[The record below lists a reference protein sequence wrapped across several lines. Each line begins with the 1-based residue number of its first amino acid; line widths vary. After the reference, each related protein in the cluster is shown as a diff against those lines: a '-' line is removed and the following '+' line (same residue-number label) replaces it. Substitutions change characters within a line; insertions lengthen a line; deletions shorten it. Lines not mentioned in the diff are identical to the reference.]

1 MDDNRIVLLH
11 KGKGFFL
18 ARRKFNQYLGK
29 SVGRVELVNNPT
41 KGKWLVFISAP
52 NFERVCYH
60 DSLSDA
66 YKSLCLLV
74 SIRDSVELHK
84 RKV

>member
-18 ARRKFNQYLGK
+18 ARHKFNQYLGK
-29 SVGRVELVNNPT
+29 SVGRIELVNNSR
-41 KGKWLVFISAP
+41 GKWATFVTVP
-52 NFERVCYH
+52 NCERVDYY
-60 DSLSDA
+60 DKLSDA